1 MDIKDIYI
9 LHRFVGAV
17 EGVAVT
23 LPDEIKG
30 MIYDY
35 IEVVDAILD
44 REEKAVMGNEL
55 A

>member
-1 MDIKDIYI
+1 MDIKDIYT

-23 LPDEIKG
+23 LPDDAQSLL
-30 MIYDY
+30 YDY

-44 REEKAVMGNEL
+44 KEEKAVMGE
-55 A
+55 